1 MPHANDAVST
11 PLDVF
16 PFGPRIDWKPDHLAA
31 SSWLEHIPFAFWCVH
46 AARPDCLVELGTHY
60 GASYFAFC
68 QAVARLALPTRCF
81 AVDTWEGDAHA
92 GAYNQEVFDTVTQVN
107 RRSYAS
113 FSNLLRMPFDAAQSY
128 FADGEIDL
136 LHIDGFHTYEAVAHD
151 FALWRPKLSP
161 RAVVLFHDVNVR
173 EREFGVWRFWEEIT
187 GQYPHFAFHHGFG
200 LGVAAVGAD
209 IPEGLRPLFAAANDP
224 DQAAAV
230 RAVFAAR
237 GEAILNAY
245 RITEYISQTN
255 TFFREATDLR
265 SALQRERS
273 ALQRE
278 RNEAVR
284 QTEARLQRTI
294 SWRVT
299 APLRLAQRLTDRLVR
314 RGLSEA
320 KRLRASWR
328 IRRQARPTAPPGG
341 ERRGIVWVG
350 GEPDTPGYYYRT
362 LLPAQAAR
370 AAGADVVHCRLD
382 ELDAHW
388 EAVAA
393 ADLVVL
399 WRGAWNADVARLFS
413 LAKEGGALVCLDL
426 DDLMFDSRLAC
437 ADVIDGIRSQFLE
450 EGQVAAFYDQ
460 VKKTLD
466 AADLCLASTEE
477 LAGHMRAFGKT
488 TSLVPNGFDEERF
501 LLSRQAARRR
511 EAADGDGL
519 LRLGYAGGSRTHQR
533 DFAVCAGAV
542 AKVLQAWPNARLVLF
557 RDRQDTPLVDL
568 EEYPELLLLADRIEW
583 RVMTP
588 VAELPHELARFDV
601 NLAPVEC
608 GNLFCE
614 AKSELKFFEA
624 ALAGVCTV
632 ASPTGPFRRAVRHG
646 ETGFLAENE
655 AEWLDALTRL
665 LREPRLRRDMVREA
679 LRDVLWTFGP
689 LRRTMLVDSFLEQVR
704 GGRRAARAFAL
715 DIRLGQETR
724 PSPVVPDHE
733 TVFASDRLDT
743 AAVTVVIP
751 LHNYENYI
759 LEALDSVAAQ
769 TETSLDLIVV
779 DDASTD
785 ASLSLATQWAKQQ
798 RDRFNRLL
806 VLRNTS
812 NAKLGPTR
820 NVGFEAAETLYVLP
834 LDADNLLL
842 PECVSRCLE
851 TMRRTQ
857 AAFVYPRI
865 EAFGAANYPM
875 GDAFYAPQRF
885 VGGNYIDAMA
895 LVSKE
900 AWLAAGGYE
909 NVPHGWEDYD
919 FWCRLVELGLVG
931 EPAGDKPLAKY
942 RVHGE
947 SMLSTSTNIPQN
959 RRELSDYLRRR
970 HGWLRIAEDPLRR
983 DQEKPAE

>member
-16 PFGPRIDWKPDHLAA
+16 PFGPRIDWKPDHLGA
-31 SSWLEHIPFAFWCVH
+31 SSWLEHVPFAFWCVH

-60 GASYFAFC
+60 GVSYFAFC
-68 QAVARLALPTRCF
+68 QAVARLELPTRCF

-92 GAYNQEVFDTVTQVN
+92 GAYDQQVFDTVTQIN
-107 RRSYAS
+107 RRSYAA

-128 FADGEIDL
+128 FADGEIDV

-173 EREFGVWRFWEEIT
+173 EREFGVWRFWEEIAERF
-187 GQYPHFAFHHGFG
+187 PSFAFHHGFG
-200 LGVAAVGAD
+200 LGVAAVGPD
-209 IPEGLRPLFAAANDP
+209 IPAGLRPLFAAANDP

-237 GEAILNAY
+237 GEAVLNAY
-245 RITEYISQTN
+245 RITEYIDQTK
-255 TFFREATDLR
+255 TFFRKEVDYKTTLR
-265 SALQRERS
+265 QER
-273 ALQRE
+273 LD
-278 RNEAVR
+278 AVR

-294 SWRVT
+294 SWRIT
-299 APLRLAQRLTDRLVR
+299 APLRLAQRLTDRIVR

-320 KRLRASWR
+320 RRLRAAWR
-328 IRRQARPTAPPGG
+328 IRRQARSAAKPGDA
-341 ERRGIVWVG
+341 RLNVVWVG
-350 GEPDTPGYYYRT
+350 GEPDTPGYYYRVF
-362 LLPAQAAR
+362 LPAQAAR
-370 AAGADVVHCRLD
+370 AAGANVVHCRLD
-382 ELDAHW
+382 ELDTHL
-388 EAVAA
+388 EAVAT

-413 LAKEGGALVCLDL
+413 LAKAAGALICFDL
-426 DDLMFDSRLAC
+426 DDLMFDSRLARV
-437 ADVIDGIRSQFLE
+437 DVIDGIRSQGLKE
-450 EGQVAAFYDQ
+450 ELVVTFYDQ
-460 VKKTLD
+460 VRKTMD

-488 TSLVPNGFDEERF
+488 VSLVPNGFDEERF
-501 LLSRQAARRR
+501 MLSRQAARRR
-511 EAADGDGL
+511 QAADGDGL

-542 AKVLQAWPNARLVLF
+542 AKVLQAWPNTKLVLF
-557 RDRQDTPLVDL
+557 RDKHETPLVDL
-568 EEYPELLLLADRIEW
+568 EEYPDLLSLVDKIEW
-583 RVMTP
+583 RTLTP
-588 VAELPHELARFDV
+588 VAELPGELARFDV

-632 ASPTGPFRRAVRHG
+632 ASPTGPFRRAIRHE
-646 ETGFLAENE
+646 ETGFLAETE
-655 AEWLDALTRL
+655 DQWIDALNRL
-665 LREPRLRRDMVREA
+665 LGDARLRQDMSRRA
-679 LRDVLWTFGP
+679 LHDVLWTFGP
-689 LRRTMLVDSFLEQVR
+689 QRRTALVHSFLEQTR
-704 GGRRAARAFAL
+704 GGRQAAQAFAL
-715 DIRLGQETR
+715 YVRLAQETR
-724 PSPVVPDHE
+724 STPVVPDHE
-733 TVFASDRLDT
+733 TAFASDHLGT
-743 AAVTVVIP
+743 AAVTVIIP

-759 LEALDSVAAQ
+759 IEALDSVAAQ
-769 TETSLDLIVV
+769 TEVTLDLIVV

-785 ASLSLATQWAKQQ
+785 SSLSLATKWAREHQ
-798 RDRFNRLL
+798 DRFNRLL
-806 VLRNTS
+806 VLRNTR
-812 NAKLGPTR
+812 NAKLGLTR
-820 NVGFEAAETLYVLP
+820 NVGFAAADTLYVLP

-842 PECVSRCLE
+842 PECVSLCLE

-857 AAFVYPRI
+857 AAFVYPKI
-865 EAFGAANYPM
+865 MAFGDECYPM
-875 GDAFYAPQRF
+875 GDTFYAPQRF

-895 LVSKE
+895 LISKE

-909 NVPHGWEDYD
+909 NVPHQGWEDYE
-919 FWCRLVELGLVG
+919 FWCRLVELGLAG

-942 RVHGE
+942 RVHGA

-959 RRELSDYLRRR
+959 RQELGDYLRRR
-970 HGWLRIAEDPLRR
+970 HSWLRLAEDPLRQ
-983 DQEKPAE
+983 DQADRAV